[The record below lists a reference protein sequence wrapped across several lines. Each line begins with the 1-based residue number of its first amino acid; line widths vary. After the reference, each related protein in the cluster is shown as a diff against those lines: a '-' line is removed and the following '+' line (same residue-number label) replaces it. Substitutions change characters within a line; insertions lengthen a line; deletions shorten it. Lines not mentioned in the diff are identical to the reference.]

1 MFAQSMVAKTF
12 AEKVLSRA
20 SGKEA
25 SVGDIVDAKIDLAM
39 SHENSALVLRSFQEM
54 GGREIWDPSKVIIL
68 FDHRVPASTVKAAEG
83 HRSVREF
90 VRKSSIS
97 NFYDFRAGV
106 CHQVLPEKGHVLP
119 GMLIVGTDSH
129 TTTYGALGAFSTGI
143 GATEMASVWAT
154 GELWLRVPE
163 TVRLILNGPLPSG
176 TSAKD
181 AILRVIGDLGADGA
195 DYKCVE
201 FIGDV
206 VDSISISGRM
216 VLSNMSVEM
225 GAKAGVCFPDPK
237 TRDFLVLRGK
247 DCHAVTSD
255 PGARFLE
262 VLEFDLSR
270 LGPQVAKPHTVDN
283 VVAVEEAA
291 GIPIDQ
297 AFIGSCTNGRLEDL
311 AEAERILG
319 GRQASPRVRLIVAP
333 ASRDVYIEASERG
346 ILASLARSGAV
357 ILNPGCGPCLGA
369 HEGLL
374 APGERCI
381 STTNRNFKG
390 RMGSPEAEVYLASPA
405 TVAAS
410 ALKGEIADPREAGR

>member
-1 MFAQSMVAKTF
+1 MAAKTF

-25 SVGDIVDAKIDLAM
+25 SAGSVVTARIDLAM
-39 SHENSALVLRSFQEM
+39 SHENSALVLKSFQEM
-54 GGREIWDPSKVIIL
+54 GGKDIWDRRKVIML
-68 FDHRVPASTVKAAEG
+68 FDHRVPANTVKAAEG
-83 HRSVREF
+83 HKMVREF
-90 VRKSSIS
+90 VRSSGIP

-154 GELWLRVPE
+154 GELWLKVPE
-163 TVRLILNGPLPSG
+163 TLRLVLSGPLPQG
-176 TSAKD
+176 TTAKD

-195 DYKCVE
+195 DYMCVE
-201 FIGDV
+201 FVGQV
-206 VDSISISGRM
+206 VDSLSIAGRM

-225 GAKAGVCFPDPK
+225 GAKAGICFPDSK
-237 TRDFLVLRGK
+237 TEEFLVARGK
-247 DCHAVTSD
+247 TFRAVTSD
-255 PGARFLE
+255 PGAKVRE
-262 VLEFDLSR
+262 VMEFDMSR
-270 LGPQVAKPHTVDN
+270 LGPQVAKPHSVDN

-311 AEAERILG
+311 VEAERVLRG
-319 GRQASPRVRLIVAP
+319 KEASPQVRLIVAP
-333 ASRDVYIEASERG
+333 ASRDVYIEASEKG
-346 ILASLARSGAV
+346 TLASLARSGAV

-390 RMGSPEAEVYLASPA
+390 RMGSPAAEVYLASPA

-410 ALKGEIADPREAGR
+410 ALRGEIADPREVDR